1 MPHSAAGRLCL
12 VLNGGS
18 SSLKFAVRA
27 LCEPWHWV
35 VRGRFERIGRDSAL
49 FIVTDTTGPRSENAV
64 HLADHPAAVRY
75 LFDFLGQQLGLDR
88 VAGVGHRIV
97 HGGPIYAAPRIVDD
111 GVLAELDRLRAYAPE
126 HLPSE
131 LEIIACCRERLR
143 EVPQI
148 ACFDTAFHRDLPQIS
163 RLLPIPR
170 RFERMGVVRYGF
182 HGLSYEHVIDT
193 LRNASPGLVE
203 TGRIVVAHLGNG
215 ASLCAVR
222 NGSSI
227 DTTMA
232 FTPAAGIAM
241 GTRSGDIDPGLV
253 LHLAN
258 AGAMDAKAFDRMA
271 NHESG
276 LLGISETSSDVR
288 DLLAIETADHRAAE
302 AIALFC
308 YNIRKQIGAY
318 AAALGGLDGVVFTGG
333 IGENS
338 AVVRERICSDLGFL
352 GVELNSARNIV
363 SAPVISREG
372 ARVEVRVVAAD
383 EEDVISRAVRRILN
397 NKECFQ

>member
-1 MPHSAAGRLCL
+1 MPPSHPEALSV

-18 SSLKFAVRA
+18 SSLKFAVRE
-27 LCEPWHWV
+27 LNGPFRWV
-35 VRGRFERIGRDSAL
+35 LRGRFENVGRSNSVLVVPGLFADGDAKEIPDLDHAAAAGVLLDWLDDQVGLGRI
-49 FIVTDTTGPRSENAV
+49 
-64 HLADHPAAVRY
+64 AA
-75 LFDFLGQQLGLDR
+75 
-88 VAGVGHRIV
+88 VGHRIV
-97 HGGPIYAAPRIVDD
+97 HGGPLYSAPQVVDD
-111 GVLAELDRLRAYAPE
+111 VVLAELARLQAYAPE

-131 LEIIACCRERLR
+131 LEIIACCRERLG

-148 ACFDTAFHRDLPQIS
+148 ACFDTAFHRDLPRMS

-170 RFERMGVVRYGF
+170 RFEKLGAVRYGF

-193 LRNASPGLVE
+193 LRNASPGLIE
-203 TGRIVVAHLGNG
+203 RGRIVVAHLGNG
-215 ASLCAVR
+215 ASLCAIR
-222 NGSSI
+222 NGGSI

-232 FTPAAGIAM
+232 FTPAAGIPM

-258 AGAMDAKAFDRMA
+258 TGAMDAKTFDRMA

-288 DLLAIETADHRAAE
+288 DLLAIETTDRRAAE
-302 AIALFC
+302 ALDLFC
-308 YNIRKQIGAY
+308 YNVRKQIGAY
-318 AAALGGLDGVVFTGG
+318 AAALGGLDAVVFTGG

-338 AVVRERICSDLGFL
+338 SVLRERICGDLGFL
-352 GVELNSARNIV
+352 GIELDPARNVV

-372 ARVEVRVVAAD
+372 AHVEVRVIAAD
-383 EEDVISRAVRRILN
+383 EEDVVSRAVRRILN
-397 NKECFQ
+397 SKESFL

>member
-1 MPHSAAGRLCL
+1 MPHSAGEPLCL
-12 VLNGGS
+12 ILNGGS
-18 SSLKFAVRA
+18 SSLKFAVCA
-27 LCEPWHWV
+27 LNEPWHWV
-35 VRGRFERIGRDSAL
+35 ARGRFERLGRNNSL
-49 FIVTDTTGPRSENAV
+49 FIVTGTTDHRSEKEIY
-64 HLADHPAAVRY
+64 LQDHPAAVRS
-75 LFDFLGQQLGLDR
+75 LFEWLDQKIGLDR
-88 VAGVGHRIV
+88 IAGVGHRIV
-97 HGGPIYAAPRIVDD
+97 HGGPLYAAPQIVDD
-111 GVLAELDRLRAYAPE
+111 RVLVELDRLRAYAPE

-131 LEIIACCRERLR
+131 LEIIACCRERLG

-148 ACFDTAFHRDLPQIS
+148 ACFDTAFHRNLPQMS

-182 HGLSYEHVIDT
+182 HGLSFEHVIDT

-203 TGRIVVAHLGNG
+203 RGRIVAAHLGNG

-222 NGSSI
+222 NGGSI
-227 DTTMA
+227 DTTMG
-232 FTPAAGIAM
+232 FTPAAGIPM

-258 AGAMDAKAFDRMA
+258 EGAMDAEAFDRMA
-271 NHESG
+271 NHASG

-288 DLLAIETADHRAAE
+288 DLLAVETADHRAAE
-302 AIALFC
+302 AIDLFC

-318 AAALGGLDGVVFTGG
+318 AAALGGLDAVAFTGG

-338 AVVRERICSDLGFL
+338 SVVRERICRDLGFL
-352 GVELNSARNIV
+352 GVELDPARNVV
-363 SAPVISREG
+363 SAPVISRKG
-372 ARVEVRVVAAD
+372 ARVEVRVIAAD

-397 NKECFQ
+397 SKEYHQ

>member
-1 MPHSAAGRLCL
+1 
-12 VLNGGS
+12 VL
-18 SSLKFAVRA
+18 
-27 LCEPWHWV
+27 
-35 VRGRFERIGRDSAL
+35 RGRFERLGRNSSL
-49 FIVTDTTGPRSENAV
+49 FIADATGHRSENAV
-64 HLADHPAAVRY
+64 PCEDHRAAVGY
-75 LFDFLGQQLGLDR
+75 LFDLLDQQLGLDR
-88 VAGVGHRIV
+88 IAGVGHRIV
-97 HGGPIYAAPRIVDD
+97 HGGPLYAAPQIVDD
-111 GVLAELDRLRAYAPE
+111 RVLAELERLRAYAPE

-131 LEIIACCRERLR
+131 LEIIACCRERLG

-148 ACFDTAFHRDLPQIS
+148 ACFDTAFHRDLPQMS

-170 RFERMGVVRYGF
+170 RFEKMGVVRYGF

-203 TGRIVVAHLGNG
+203 RGRIVVAHLGNG

-222 NGSSI
+222 NGDSI
-227 DTTMA
+227 DTTMG
-232 FTPAAGIAM
+232 FTPAAGIPM

-288 DLLAIETADHRAAE
+288 DLLAVETDDHRAAE
-302 AIALFC
+302 ALDLFC
-308 YNIRKQIGAY
+308 YNVRKQIGAY
-318 AAALGGLDGVVFTGG
+318 AAALGGLDAVVFTGG

-338 AVVRERICSDLGFL
+338 SVLRERICGDLGFL
-352 GVELNSARNIV
+352 GIELDPARNVV

-372 ARVEVRVVAAD
+372 AHVEVRVIAAD
-383 EEDVISRAVRRILN
+383 EEDVVSRAVRRILN
-397 NKECFQ
+397 SKESFL